1 MTLLFED
8 DNIIVCIKPAGIS
21 SQKTPDGNDMINELE
36 KHCAGHS
43 ARQTEIYPVHRLD
56 TQTAGIMVYAKT
68 KQAASFL
75 SNEIAQNR
83 FNKEYL
89 AVIHGIPKEKSALL
103 EDLLFKD
110 TKKNKSYVVK
120 RERKGVKKASLTY
133 TLLDTFMNEDNPY
146 SLVKIRLH
154 TGRTHQIRVQFAS
167 RKMPLSG
174 DGKYGAAD
182 NASSLG
188 LFCCS
193 LAFAHPVSRQKLS
206 FSATPPESFPWTLF
220 EIK

>member
-8 DNIIVCIKPAGIS
+8 NNIIVCVKPAGIS
-21 SQKTPDGNDMINELE
+21 SQKTPDGNDMISKLE
-36 KHCAGHS
+36 KYCFSQS
-43 ARQTEIYPVHRLD
+43 ARQTQIYPVHRLD

-68 KQAASFL
+68 KQAAAFL
-75 SNEIAQNR
+75 SNEIAENR

-89 AVIHGIPKEKSALL
+89 AVIHGVPEEKSALF

-133 TLLDTFMNEDNPY
+133 TLLDTFTNEDKIY

-167 RKMPLSG
+167 RKMPLLG

-182 NASSLG
+182 NMQKLG
-188 LFCCS
+188 LFSCS
-193 LAFAHPVSRQKLS
+193 LSFAHPVSYEKLN
-206 FSATPPESFPWTLF
+206 FTANPPDEFPWNCF
-220 EIK
+220 GIK